1 MISTVCMHTGIR
13 YPNNIFSKFCFKRMV
28 ASLCQIFN
36 ASTHSHKWGPKER
49 PTLDNIG
56 PHDIII
62 DHQFD

>member
-1 MISTVCMHTGIR
+1 
-13 YPNNIFSKFCFKRMV
+13 MV
-28 ASLCQIFN
+28 ASLCQISN
-36 ASTHSHKWGPKER
+36 ASTHSHKWEPKEC